1 MEQHVKTKIRA
12 DGLRYESKA
21 GTPTGFPGA
30 LGATMSCFQ
39 CGKHVPRSTLRPFLL
54 AGSRHYRCRDGC

>member
-1 MEQHVKTKIRA
+1 MEQHVKTKILA

-21 GTPTGFPGA
+21 GAPTGLPGA
-30 LGATMSCFQ
+30 IGATMSCFQ